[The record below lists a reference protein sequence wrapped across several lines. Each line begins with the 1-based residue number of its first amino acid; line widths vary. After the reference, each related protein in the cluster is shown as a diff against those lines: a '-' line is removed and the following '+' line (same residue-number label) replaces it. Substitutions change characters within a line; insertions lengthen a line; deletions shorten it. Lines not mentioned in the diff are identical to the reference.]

1 MRGPVV
7 ASCLAGVLLTA
18 VACCGSS
25 RGPEAFCQRLQTNKA
40 VVITGVVDAK
50 TAKAAVAGYEKL
62 DGVAPEAIRTEWH
75 QLTLLVQ
82 AAADLDPT
90 ATTARAALVQ
100 QAFSAAPAA
109 QTVTD
114 YARQT
119 CGVDLTTPPATTTPA
134 VTTGPT
140 TVPPAAAPPDTT
152 APATPTPPS
161 SG

>member
-7 ASCLAGVLLTA
+7 ASCLVGALLATA
-18 VACCGSS
+18 ACSGSS
-25 RGPEAFCQRLQTNKA
+25 RGPEAFCQRLQTDKN
-40 VVITGVVDAK
+40 VVVTGVVDAK

-75 QLTLLVQ
+75 ELTMLVQ
-82 AAADLDPT
+82 AAAELDPT

-100 QAFSAAPAA
+100 QAYSAAPAA
-109 QTVTD
+109 QTVAD

-119 CGVDLTTPPATTTPA
+119 CGVDLGASTASSAPA

-140 TVPPAAAPPDTT
+140 TV
-152 APATPTPPS
+152 APAPPS

>member
-7 ASCLAGVLLTA
+7 ASCLAGILLTA
-18 VACCGSS
+18 AACSGSS
-25 RGPEAFCQRLQTNKA
+25 RGPQAFCSRLQTTKD
-40 VVITGVVDAK
+40 VVMSGVVDAK

-119 CGVDLTTPPATTTPA
+119 CGVDLSAATATTTPA

-140 TVPPAAAPPDTT
+140 TVPPAPAAPATT
-152 APATPTPPS
+152 APATATPPS

>member
-7 ASCLAGVLLTA
+7 ASCLAGLLLTA
-18 VACCGSS
+18 VACSGNS
-25 RGPEAFCQRLQTNKA
+25 RGPAAFCQRLQTNKDI
-40 VVITGVVDAK
+40 VITGVVDAK

-82 AAADLDPT
+82 AAAGLDPT
-90 ATTARAALVQ
+90 ATTARAALIQ

-109 QTVTD
+109 QTVSD

-119 CGVDLTTPPATTTPA
+119 CGVDLSAPTATTTPA

-140 TVPPAAAPPDTT
+140 TVPPAAAPPATT
-152 APATPTPPS
+152 APAAAPPS

>member
-7 ASCLAGVLLTA
+7 ASCLAGVVLATA
-18 VACCGSS
+18 ACSGSG
-25 RGPEAFCQRLQTNKA
+25 RGPEAFCRRLQTDKD
-40 VVITGVVDAK
+40 VVMTGVVDAK
-50 TAKAAVAGYEKL
+50 TAKAAVTGYEKL
-62 DGVAPEAIRTEWH
+62 DGLAPEAIRTEWH

-100 QAFSAAPAA
+100 QAYSAAPAA

-119 CGVDLTTPPATTTPA
+119 CGVDLAAPTVTTTPA

-140 TVPPAAAPPDTT
+140 TTAAPP
-152 APATPTPPS
+152 PPS

>member
-7 ASCLAGVLLTA
+7 ASCLAGILLTA
-18 VACCGSS
+18 AACSGSS
-25 RGPEAFCQRLQTNKA
+25 RGPQAFCSRLQTTKD
-40 VVITGVVDAK
+40 VVMSGVVDAK
-50 TAKAAVAGYEKL
+50 TAKAAVAGYETL

-90 ATTARAALVQ
+90 ATTARAALVE

-119 CGVDLTTPPATTTPA
+119 CGVDLSAATATATPA
-134 VTTGPT
+134 
-140 TVPPAAAPPDTT
+140 
-152 APATPTPPS
+152 S

>member
-7 ASCLAGVLLTA
+7 ASCLVGVVLA
-18 VACCGSS
+18 AAACSGSS
-25 RGPEAFCQRLQTNKA
+25 RGPEAFCQRLQTDKN
-40 VVITGVVDAK
+40 VVVTGVVDAT

-82 AAADLDPT
+82 AAAELDPT

-100 QAFSAAPAA
+100 QAYSAAPAA
-109 QTVTD
+109 QTVAD

-119 CGVDLTTPPATTTPA
+119 CGVDLGASSATSAPA

-140 TVPPAAAPPDTT
+140 TT
-152 APATPTPPS
+152 APAPPS

>member
-1 MRGPVV
+1 MVV
-7 ASCLAGVLLTA
+7 
-18 VACCGSS
+18 
-25 RGPEAFCQRLQTNKA
+25 
-40 VVITGVVDAK
+40 TGVVDAK
-50 TAKAAVAGYEKL
+50 TAKAAVSGYEKL

-100 QAFSAAPAA
+100 QAYSAAPAA
-109 QTVTD
+109 QTVAD

-119 CGVDLTTPPATTTPA
+119 CGVDLGAATAPSAPA

-140 TVPPAAAPPDTT
+140 TT
-152 APATPTPPS
+152 APPTPPS

>member
-1 MRGPVV
+1 MRGPVL
-7 ASCLAGVLLTA
+7 ASCLAGALLATA
-18 VACCGSS
+18 ACGGSN
-25 RGPEAFCQRLQTNKA
+25 RGPEAFCRRLQTDKDM
-40 VVITGVVDAK
+40 VVNGVVDAP
-50 TAKAAVAGYEKL
+50 TAKAAVSRYEKL
-62 DGVAPEAIRTEWH
+62 DGLAPEAIRTEWH

-82 AAADLDPT
+82 AASELDPT

-100 QAFSAAPAA
+100 QAYSAAPAA

-119 CGVDLTTPPATTTPA
+119 CGVDLSASPAPTTPA

-140 TVPPAAAPPDTT
+140 TAAP
-152 APATPTPPS
+152 APPPS

>member
-7 ASCLAGVLLTA
+7 ASCLAGVVLATA
-18 VACCGSS
+18 ACSGSS
-25 RGPEAFCQRLQTNKA
+25 RGPEAFCRRLQTDTNI
-40 VVITGVVDAK
+40 VITGVVDAK
-50 TAKAAVAGYEKL
+50 TAKAAVTGYEKL
-62 DGVAPEAIRTEWH
+62 DGLAPEAIRTEWH

-100 QAFSAAPAA
+100 QAYSAAPAA

-119 CGVDLTTPPATTTPA
+119 CGVDLGAPAATTPA

-140 TVPPAAAPPDTT
+140 TT
-152 APATPTPPS
+152 APAPPPS

>member
-7 ASCLAGVLLTA
+7 ASCLVGVVLA
-18 VACCGSS
+18 SAACSGSS
-25 RGPEAFCQRLQTNKA
+25 RGPEAFCQRLQTDKN
-40 VVITGVVDAK
+40 VVVTGVVDAK
-50 TAKAAVAGYEKL
+50 TAKAAVSGYEKL

-119 CGVDLTTPPATTTPA
+119 CGVDLSAATATTTPA

-140 TVPPAAAPPDTT
+140 TVPPAPAAPATT
-152 APATPTPPS
+152 APATATPPS

>member
-7 ASCLAGVLLTA
+7 ASCLAGVVLATA
-18 VACCGSS
+18 ACSASS
-25 RGPEAFCQRLQTNKA
+25 RGPDAFCQRLQTDKD
-40 VVITGVVDAK
+40 VVMAGVVDAK
-50 TAKAAVAGYEKL
+50 TAKAAVTGYEKL
-62 DGVAPEAIRTEWH
+62 DGLAPEAIRTEWH

-82 AAADLDPT
+82 AAAELDPT

-100 QAFSAAPAA
+100 QAYSAAPAA

-119 CGVDLTTPPATTTPA
+119 CGVDLATPTATTTPA

-140 TVPPAAAPPDTT
+140 TT
-152 APATPTPPS
+152 APAPPPS